1 MATRHSFNSQS
12 VSEVDNEK
20 PKTGLAANPYSPS
33 SAAYL
38 AYPVKHVVSSLYR
51 RMTEPP
57 ERPVN
62 RLLDAPTIPSK
73 QSAGYTPPRRPSPF
87 QPPPLTPLSL
97 VHDLP
102 DAQSEDLLLT
112 KSLAEEIRLLVP
124 ARLQL
129 VNTWKLAYSL
139 DIHGSSLTTLYE
151 QCDCILG
158 PLGKTQRGGFV
169 ILVQDGSDAADAG
182 AVFGAY
188 LTDPPRP
195 SQNYYGTGECFL
207 WKASILPALGNI
219 TAQSLASRLGT
230 ISTPPSE
237 DILELAGLPPPPSAD
252 TTHAQRATTV
262 KSTGRRRSSAAR
274 SPTSPRRMAYN
285 MQNGLLAK
293 PTRGPLDPS
302 GIATPDRIRFKAFPY
317 SGVNDFMIYCETS
330 FLSVGGGD
338 GHHGLWLDHQL
349 ESGVSEACLTFGN
362 EALSDQGKKFDVLGL
377 EIWYLGS

>member
-1 MATRHSFNSQS
+1 MASRFSLNSHSID
-12 VSEVDNEK
+12 EVRDEK
-20 PKTGLAANPYSPS
+20 PRTGLAGNPYSPS

-62 RLLDAPTIPSK
+62 RLLDAPSVPRK
-73 QSAGYTPPRRPSPF
+73 QSAGYTPPRRSSPF

-102 DAQSEDLLLT
+102 DAQAEDLLLT

-129 VNTWKLAYSL
+129 VDTWKLAYSL

-151 QCDCILG
+151 QCDRVLG

-169 ILVQDGSDAADAG
+169 TLVQDGSDAADAG

-188 LTDPPRP
+188 LTDAPRP

-207 WKASILPALGNI
+207 WKASILPVLGNI
-219 TAQSLASRLGT
+219 TAQSLASRLGS

-237 DILELAGLPPPPSAD
+237 DMLELAGLPPPPSAD
-252 TTHAQRATTV
+252 TTYAQRATTV
-262 KSTGRRRSSAAR
+262 KSTARRRSSAAR
-274 SPTSPRRMAYN
+274 SPTSPRGMASNLQHRTAVKSPRM
-285 MQNGLLAK
+285 
-293 PTRGPLDPS
+293 PVGPP

-317 SGVNDFMIYCETS
+317 SGVNDFMIYCEAG

-338 GHHGLWLDHQL
+338 GHHGLWLDSQL
-349 ESGVSEACLTFGN
+349 DGGVSEPCLTFGN
-362 EALSDQGKKFDVLGL
+362 EPLSDQGKKFDVLGL